1 MVNPNVKFT
10 YEDYINLPES
20 EERRYELIAGEIHM
34 VPSPVPQHQDIVGK
48 LYMIISR
55 HVQAHGLGRVFVSP
69 LDVVLSKEDVLQPD
83 ILFISKGRESII
95 TERNIQGAPDLVVEV
110 LSSGTADRDR
120 TLKRTRYLKFGVRE
134 YWIVDPESKSIEVL
148 KAGQSDF
155 ETVRVYSEGATATSP
170 ILEGIQVDVTT
181 ILA

>member
-20 EERRYELIAGEIHM
+20 EERRYELIAGEIYM
-34 VPSPVPQHQDIVGK
+34 VPSPVPKHQDIVGK
-48 LYMIISR
+48 LYMIFSSF
-55 HVQAHGLGRVFVSP
+55 VQAHGLGRVFVSP

-83 ILFISKGRESII
+83 ILFISKDRESII
-95 TERNIQGAPDLVVEV
+95 AERNIQGAPDLVVEV
-110 LSSGTADRDR
+110 LSPGTADRDR

-134 YWIVDPESKSIEVL
+134 YWIVDPQSKSIEVL

-170 ILEGIQVDVTT
+170 ILEGVQVDVAAV
-181 ILA
+181 LA

>member
-34 VPSPVPQHQDIVGK
+34 VPSPTPNHQSCVFRLAKVLDDFV
-48 LYMIISR
+48 LE
-55 HVQAHGLGRVFVSP
+55 HELGSVHIAP

-110 LSSGTADRDR
+110 LSPGTADRDR